1 MLRQANTRSGK
12 GMRYFPTLIAITLF
26 FLSSSSY
33 AAIDNSGLLDTV
45 LTRYSDAA
53 STWADEIT
61 LRATWLFWFLVP
73 MSMVWTFGFMALRRA
88 DLGEFFA
95 EFIRFTIFTGFFWW
109 LLINGPD
116 FANSII
122 LSMRQIGGNA
132 TGSGHALSPS
142 GIVDIGFVVLDRVLS
157 ESSLW
162 SPVDSAVG
170 IIIALIIL
178 VVLALIGVNML
189 LLLIS
194 GWILAYAG
202 IFYLGF
208 GGSRWTSDIA
218 INYFKTVL
226 GIAMQLL
233 TMVLLV
239 GIGQSILGE
248 YYSNMSGG
256 VEFGEMAVLLI
267 VSIVLLSLVNKLP
280 QLVAGVIT
288 GASVGGQGI
297 GSFGAGAAI
306 GAAGALGAAAAV
318 GGAMTAA
325 TASQAAGG
333 ANAIMSAISKAQEN
347 VAAGN
352 DILSSFGR
360 GESQSTGAT
369 GGGGSNGV
377 TPFSAAAG
385 FTSAEGTSSIAS
397 ATSMSNTDMSADTS
411 PTPTSTASNAG
422 GTVAG
427 SSSDG
432 TATQSESIASATSM
446 SNTDMSA
453 DTSPT
458 ETENNNESNQSESS
472 TGSQRGGI
480 GSALAKAGRIAA
492 DASANLARGT
502 GDVAKEKASNRLDAI
517 KERVSG
523 TIGGQIASAIKAH
536 ESGPSFEENS
546 ISGETQVDAENEIAA
561 FRDRNN
567 SET

>member
-1 MLRQANTRSGK
+1 
-12 GMRYFPTLIAITLF
+12 MRLLPIVVVIGLLLI
-26 FLSSSSY
+26 SNSSY
-33 AAIDNSGLLDTV
+33 AAIDNAGLLDTV
-45 LTRYSDAA
+45 LARYSAAA
-53 STWADEIT
+53 STWAAEISS
-61 LRATWLFWFLVP
+61 RATWLFWLLVTI
-73 MSMVWTFGFMALRRA
+73 SMVWTFGFMALRRA

-157 ESSLW
+157 ESSIW

-170 IIIALIIL
+170 IIIALVIL
-178 VVLALIGVNML
+178 VILALIGVNML
-189 LLLIS
+189 ILLIS

-239 GIGQSILGE
+239 GIGQSILTE
-248 YYSNMSGG
+248 YYNNMSGG

-267 VSIVLLSLVNKLP
+267 VAVVLLSLVNKLP
-280 QLVAGVIT
+280 QLIAGVIT

-306 GAAGALGAAAAV
+306 GAAGALGAAAAM

-325 TASQAAGG
+325 TAANASGG
-333 ANAIMSAISKAQEN
+333 AQAIMSAISKAQDN
-347 VAAGN
+347 VSSGN
-352 DILSSFGR
+352 DILSSL
-360 GESQSTGAT
+360 
-369 GGGGSNGV
+369 GGGASQAASAANGAGVSNGD
-377 TPFSAAAG
+377 TPLSTAAG
-385 FTSAEGTSSIAS
+385 FSSAEGTSSLAS
-397 ATSMSNTDMSADTS
+397 ATSVSSGGFTGGDMTSDTS
-411 PTPTSTASNAG
+411 PTQSTSTG
-422 GTVAG
+422 GGSTGVSG

-432 TATQSESIASATSM
+432 VASGSQAIGAGNESAPPLEGSNTSESTPKSKGFGSMLAT
-446 SNTDMSA
+446 
-453 DTSPT
+453 
-458 ETENNNESNQSESS
+458 
-472 TGSQRGGI
+472 
-480 GSALAKAGRIAA
+480 AGRVAA

-502 GDVAKEKASNRLDAI
+502 GDVAKQKTMDKLDAF

-523 TIGGQIASAIKAH
+523 TIGGQISTAINER
-536 ESGPSFEENS
+536 ESSPIFSEDS
-546 ISGETQVDAENEIAA
+546 ISGDTSVDAEAEVAA
-561 FRDRNN
+561 FRDKNDGDN
-567 SET
+567 SNT

>member
-1 MLRQANTRSGK
+1 
-12 GMRYFPTLIAITLF
+12 MRYFPVVIAIALL
-26 FLSSSSY
+26 FLSSSSN
-33 AAIDNSGLLDTV
+33 AAIDNAGLLDTV
-45 LTRYSDAA
+45 LNRYSDAA
-53 STWADEIT
+53 STWAEEIT
-61 LRATWLFWFLVP
+61 RRATWLFWLLVP
-73 MSMVWTFGFMALRRA
+73 ISMVWTFGFMALRRA

-109 LLINGPD
+109 LLVNGPN

-157 ESSLW
+157 ESSIW

-239 GIGQSILGE
+239 GIGQSILFE
-248 YYSNMSGG
+248 YYTNMSGG

-267 VSIVLLSLVNKLP
+267 VSIVLLALVNKLP

-306 GAAGALGAAAAV
+306 GAAGALGAVAAV

-333 ANAIMSAISKAQEN
+333 ANAIMAAISKAQEN

-360 GESQSTGAT
+360 GESQDTGSSG

-397 ATSMSNTDMSADTS
+397 ATSMPRGDMSADTS
-411 PTPTSTASNAG
+411 PTSTSTEGNAG
-422 GTVAG
+422 AG
-427 SSSDG
+427 SFAGSTSDG
-432 TATQSESIASATSM
+432 TSSPSESM
-446 SNTDMSA
+446 S
-453 DTSPT
+453 
-458 ETENNNESNQSESS
+458 
-472 TGSQRGGI
+472 GSQRGSL

-492 DASANLARGT
+492 DASANFARGT
-502 GDVAKEKASNRLDAI
+502 SDVAKEKASNRLDAI
-517 KERVSG
+517 KERVAG

-546 ISGETQVDAENEIAA
+546 ISGETRVDAEDEIAA

>member
-1 MLRQANTRSGK
+1 MTT
-12 GMRYFPTLIAITLF
+12 MRYYPIIIGLILF
-26 FLSSSSY
+26 SLSNSSW
-33 AAIDNSGLLDTV
+33 AAIDNADILNNV
-45 LTRYSDAA
+45 LARYSAIA
-53 STWADEIT
+53 TTWATEIT
-61 LRATWLFWFLVP
+61 SRASWLFWLLVP
-73 MSMVWTFGFMALRRA
+73 ISMVWTFGFMALRRA

-109 LLINGPD
+109 LLINGPN

-122 LSMRQIGGNA
+122 MSMRQIATNA
-132 TGSGHALSPS
+132 ASLPPGFELTPS
-142 GIVDIGFVVLDRVLS
+142 GIVDIGFIVFGKVLS
-157 ESSLW
+157 EASLL
-162 SPVDSAVG
+162 SPVDTALGV
-170 IIIALIIL
+170 IISLIIL
-178 VVLALIGVNML
+178 VTLALIGINML

-194 GWILAYAG
+194 AWVLAYAG

-226 GIAMQLL
+226 GIAMQLF

-239 GIGQSILGE
+239 GIGQSILWE
-248 YYSNMSGG
+248 YSNNMSNGIN
-256 VEFGEMAVLLI
+256 FGEMAVLLVVAI
-267 VSIVLLSLVNKLP
+267 TLLSLVNKLP
-280 QLVAGVIT
+280 PLIAGVIT

-333 ANAIMSAISKAQEN
+333 ANAIMAAISKAQEN

-360 GESQSTGAT
+360 GEGQGTGSR
-369 GGGGSNGV
+369 GGGGAANGV
-377 TPFSAAAG
+377 TPFSSAAG
-385 FTSAEGTSSIAS
+385 FTSAESTSSIAS
-397 ATSMSNTDMSADTS
+397 ATSMPRGDMSADTS
-411 PTPTSTASNAG
+411 PTSTSANSNAG
-422 GTVAG
+422 AGSVAG
-427 SSSDG
+427 STSDG
-432 TATQSESIASATSM
+432 VSSQSESTS
-446 SNTDMSA
+446 
-453 DTSPT
+453 
-458 ETENNNESNQSESS
+458 
-472 TGSQRGGI
+472 GSQGGSI

-492 DASANLARGT
+492 DASVNFARGT

-546 ISGETQVDAENEIAA
+546 ISGETKVDAEEEVAA
-561 FRDRNN
+561 FTNKDKDQ
-567 SET
+567 TT